1 MGENMKRF
9 IVAFV
14 ILLTLIPVSYGAG
27 SNKDVSSD
35 IGSQMVSN
43 GLKIFTYTIGDSM
56 ISLGSGNQTINQT
69 NRDAVSSMIFNLL
82 TFTVDPYK
90 FSFVQE
96 WQQVMVI
103 FFVMLT
109 LLMIMLGGASVLIN
123 RTSPE
128 IAYRISWMLDSPAFF
143 DINKWLST
151 IFVSVIFLLLGTFGL
166 YYLLQL
172 EYIVS
177 AIITENA
184 LLTAPP
190 TIDNLIAYLLFA
202 LAYFLL
208 SIIMAIRAVIILLM
222 AAGALG
228 LFALYL
234 IPQTREFA
242 VRAFMYFLVVLFMQP
257 ALLFIAAVGLAFV
270 NMIPL
275 AALPF
280 KNIITIG
287 VIIFMLAVA
296 ITCILGKGLV
306 KSIIWIGSRA
316 MI

>member
-1 MGENMKRF
+1 MKSMVLLAIF
-9 IVAFV
+9 
-14 ILLTLIPVSYGAG
+14 ILLLSVQLSNAGIDDAAADAGANMVKKGFDLFAYG
-27 SNKDVSSD
+27 
-35 IGSQMVSN
+35 
-43 GLKIFTYTIGDSM
+43 IGDSM

-90 FSFVQE
+90 FPFVQE

-128 IAYRISWMLDSPAFF
+128 IAYRISWMLDSSSFF

-151 IFVSVIFLLLGTFGL
+151 IFVSIVFLLLGTFGL

-172 EYIVS
+172 EYVVS
-177 AIITENA
+177 AIITENS

-202 LAYFLL
+202 IAYFLL
-208 SIIMAIRAVIILLM
+208 SIIMAVRAVIILLM

-316 MI
+316 LV